1 MKSIRNKLAIAAC
14 TVLSQGAQQQA
25 TATELDTSYLFYS
38 EADDRVAVNK
48 FITRMKAP
56 LGDKDIISLEAVYDT
71 VTGATPTG
79 AVKSVGS
86 TVAVTTPS
94 SGGGGFKTAAGT
106 PDLVE
111 FNDTRVGVDVGL
123 VKNHSR
129 TFRMNYGASVS
140 LESDYESYG
149 GSLTFD
155 KETFDRNFSFSAG
168 IAGSYDTIS
177 QRSGQTPKP
186 MGDVQE
192 NSGNPEFFGKG
203 KKRGFEAMLGVSSVT
218 NRRTV
223 TRLNYTISTKEG
235 YMTDPYK
242 LISRTDAN
250 GVELKRYYE
259 SRPENRL
266 QQTLYSALVHQL
278 KNRDTLHLSY
288 RFFIDDWGITSHT
301 IDYRHRIKFTKNR
314 YLEPHF
320 RLYNQTA
327 ADFFLH
333 SLDREQPLPEYASAD
348 YRLDEINS
356 VTLGT
361 KYGMPAWG
369 GSLRFRLEY
378 LYQSFAEAEF
388 STNKAVIFQASYKKE
403 FN

>member
-14 TVLSQGAQQQA
+14 TVLSQGAQQA
-25 TATELDTSYLFYS
+25 NATEIDTSYLFYS
-38 EADDRVAVNK
+38 EADDRVTVNK
-48 FITRMKAP
+48 IITKTKTP
-56 LGDKDIISLEAVYDT
+56 LGDNDVISLEAVYDT

-79 AVKSVGS
+79 AVKSVS
-86 TVAVTTPS
+86 TVSVTTPS
-94 SGGGGFKTAAGT
+94 SGGSGFKTAAGT

-111 FNDTRVGVDVGL
+111 FNDTRVGIDVGW
-123 VKNHSR
+123 VHRHSR
-129 TFRMNYGASVS
+129 TFKMNYGASVS

-149 GSLTFD
+149 GSLIFD
-155 KETFDRNFSFSAG
+155 KETSNRNLTFSAG
-168 IAGSYDTIS
+168 IAGAYDTIS

-203 KKRGFEAMLGVSSVT
+203 NKRSYEALLGISSIT

-223 TRLNYTISTKEG
+223 TQLNYTISSTEG

-242 LISRTDAN
+242 LISMTDSG
-250 GVELKRYYE
+250 GVEEKRYYE

-278 KNRDTLHLSY
+278 KNKNTIHLSY
-288 RFFIDDWGITSHT
+288 RFYLDDWDITSHT
-301 IDYRHRIKFTKNR
+301 FDYKHRIKFTKNY
-314 YLEPHF
+314 YLEPHI
-320 RLYNQTA
+320 RLYTQTA
-327 ADFFLH
+327 ADIFQS
-333 SLDREQPLPEYASAD
+333 SLDNNQPLPEYASAD

-361 KYGMPAWG
+361 KFGMPAWG
-369 GSLRFRLEY
+369 GTLRFRLEY

-388 STNKAVIFQASYKKE
+388 NTNKAVIFQASYKKE